1 MTIHFAASRQN
12 LEAEYEHL
20 SSIAK
25 IIKNSGHTFAREWL
39 EEEYDFVR
47 SDRQRSEEE
56 WKAINQ
62 ENLAALSRADLVIIE
77 ASARSFSMGYQV
89 ATAIHQKKPT
99 LVLTRNNSLS
109 GTFGSGIVSDLVRIV
124 DIRTHNLAETIESFI
139 KDNTIE
145 TKDMRFNFFI
155 NRQIY
160 NYLRWAS
167 FKTGKTKAEVL
178 RELVE
183 REIEKEL

>member
-1 MTIHFAASRQN
+1 MTIHFVSSRQN
-12 LEAEYEHL
+12 FETEYEYL
-20 SSIAK
+20 SKIAK
-25 IIKNSGHTFAREWL
+25 IIKDSGHTFAREWL
-39 EEEYDFVR
+39 EEEYKFVKSGR
-47 SDRQRSEEE
+47 ERSEED
-56 WKAINQ
+56 WRKINQ
-62 ENLAALSRADLVIIE
+62 DNIAALSRADIVIVE

-89 ATAIHQKKPT
+89 ATAIQQKKPT
-99 LVLTRNNSLS
+99 LILTRNDSLV

-124 DIRTHNLAETIESFI
+124 NVTHEDLVTTINSFI

-183 REIEKEL
+183 REIRKDI